1 MFSPHLV
8 ETENL
13 VGVAAYGIALIFL
26 QTSVYTGSTFTAWI
40 RVGIIVVAYPAEIV
54 DRREGQPVGDTDVE
68 VEVTVELVRL
78 VVGMVSVTQ
87 VVQVV

>member
-1 MFSPHLV
+1 MFPPHLI
-8 ETENL
+8 EAENL
-13 VGVAAYGIALIFL
+13 VGVTAYGIALIFR

-40 RVGIIVVAYPAEIV
+40 GIVIVVVACPAEIV

-78 VVGMVSVTQ
+78 VVGMVYVT
-87 VVQVV
+87 